1 MTARQQHY
9 LLAHDLGTTGNKAVL
24 YSVEGRIVADSFSAY
39 GTHHPRPGF
48 VEQNPQDWWK
58 AVCISTREL
67 LSREGINPSQ
77 IAAVSFSA
85 QMMGCLVVDANGKPL
100 RPSII
105 WADTR
110 ATEEIRQI
118 ASRIDRDRVYEI
130 TGHRLS
136 SSYSAAKLLW
146 IKNHEPA
153 VFERTH
159 KMLQAKDFIV
169 HRLTGEF
176 VTDYSDASGTN
187 MFDLREKR
195 WSPEILA
202 AIGVAEEVL
211 PRPVASKT
219 VIGSVGA
226 GVAEESGLAA
236 GTPVVVGGGD
246 GACATVGA
254 GVIRSGRAYN
264 VLGTSSWIAMASREP
279 VMDGEQRTFNWVHL
293 DEDLYM
299 PCGTMQSAGFSY
311 SWFKDVLCDLETRD
325 AEAAG
330 KNVYDTLNGY
340 TEESAPGAGGL
351 LFLPYLL
358 GERSPWWEPDARAA
372 FIGLGA
378 EHTRAHMARAVL
390 EGVAHN
396 LRVILNA
403 FDQDQYIEKLT
414 LIGGAAR
421 NAVWTQILADVWGR
435 PLEIPSA
442 VEDATSMG
450 AAICAGVGIGVFPGF
465 EVAETMVVSERR
477 LEPNPDRVALYENM
491 HSVFLR
497 AYRALEPVF
506 RDLAP
511 YRSVAGED

>member
-1 MTARQQHY
+1 MTAQQQRY

-24 YSVEGRIVADSFSAY
+24 YSVEGRIVSDSFSAY

-48 VEQNPQDWWK
+48 VEQNPEDWWK
-58 AVCISTREL
+58 AICVSTREL
-67 LSREGINPSQ
+67 LSRNGIDPSQ
-77 IAAVSFSA
+77 VAAVSFSA
-85 QMMGCLVVDANGKPL
+85 QMMGCLVVDSQGKPL

-110 ATEEIRQI
+110 AAEETRQI
-118 ASRIDRDRVYEI
+118 ESRIDRGRIYEI

-146 IKNHEPA
+146 IKAHEPA

-202 AIGVAEEVL
+202 AIGIPEEILPRSVASSTIVGSVMGRVAE
-211 PRPVASKT
+211 
-219 VIGSVGA
+219 GA
-226 GVAEESGLAA
+226 GLAA
-236 GTPVVVGGGD
+236 GTPVVIGGGD

-264 VLGTSSWIAMASREP
+264 VVGTSSWIAMASREP
-279 VMDGEQRTFNWVHL
+279 VMDREERTFNWVHL
-293 DEDLYM
+293 DQDLYM

-311 SWFKDVLCDLETRD
+311 SWFKDALCDLEKRD

-330 KNVYDTLNGY
+330 KNVYDTLNRY
-340 TEESAPGAGGL
+340 AEESIPGAGGL

-358 GERSPWWEPDARAA
+358 GERSPWWEPNARAA

-396 LRVILNA
+396 LRVILNV
-403 FDQDQYIEKLT
+403 FDQDQQIEELT
-414 LIGGAAR
+414 LIGGGAR
-421 NAVWTQILADVWGR
+421 NAVWAQILSDVWGR

-450 AAICAGVGIGVFPGF
+450 AAICAGVGVGVFSGF
-465 EVAETMVVSERR
+465 EIAETLVVAERR
-477 LEPNPDRVALYENM
+477 VEPDPDRVALYEKM
-491 HSVFLR
+491 HTVFLR

-506 RDLAP
+506 HDLAL
-511 YRSVAGED
+511 YRSGTEDG